1 MRILAGILVLII
13 TIGCSGCSQE
23 KKEKKIKIH
32 NFKSVDLEVIYEDSV
47 SIRTLEILN
56 DGSVAFAGSDGKY
69 GLYDPKTNQWSTKII
84 KGDTINPS
92 FRATAHTATDFF
104 MLSIGNPGLLYKT
117 ENNGMKLVYAEENE
131 AVFYDAMTFWNNE
144 EGIAMGDPTADC
156 LSILITRDGGKTWEK
171 TPCDQLPKVKEGEAA
186 FAASNTNIATV
197 GDKTWIIT
205 GGKSSRVH
213 YSPDKG
219 TTWEVYD
226 TPIIQGTATQGGYSI
241 AFYDE
246 NNGFAIGGDYTQPEV
261 NTSNKMKTT
270 DGGKN
275 WQIVSKNANPGYK
288 SCVQYVPNSGG
299 NELITMGFTGINYS
313 SDQGEH
319 WQQLSKEGFHTFRFL
334 NDSTAYATGNGRI
347 AKLTFSDS
355 LIK

>member
-1 MRILAGILVLII
+1 MRILTGILFFFL
-13 TIGCSGCSQE
+13 TIGCTEE
-23 KKEKKIKIH
+23 KKEKEFKIH
-32 NFKSVDLEVIYEDSV
+32 NFKSVDLKVIYEDSV

-56 DGSVAFAGSDGKY
+56 DGSLAFAGSDGKY
-69 GLYDPKTNQWSTKII
+69 GLYDPKTDQWSTKII
-84 KGDTINPS
+84 KGDTVNPS
-92 FRATAHTATDFF
+92 FRATAHTSTDFF

-156 LSILITRDGGKTWEK
+156 LSILTTRDGGKTWQK
-171 TPCDQLPKVKEGEAA
+171 TPCDRLPKVKEGEAA

-219 TTWEVYD
+219 ATWEAYD

-241 AFYDE
+241 AFYDDKI
-246 NNGFAIGGDYTQPEV
+246 GFVIGGDYTQPEV
-261 NTSNKMKTT
+261 NTSNKMITK
-270 DGGKN
+270 DGGKS
-275 WQIVSKNANPGYK
+275 WQIVAKNTDPGYK
-288 SCVQYVPNSGG
+288 SCVQFVPKSDG
-299 NELITMGFTGINYS
+299 NELVTMGFAGINYS
-313 SDQGEH
+313 KDQGEH
-319 WQQLSKEGFHTFRFL
+319 WQQLSSEGFYTFRFT
-334 NDSTAYATGNGRI
+334 NDSTAYAAGNGRI
-347 AKLTFSDS
+347 ARITFSDS
-355 LIK
+355 LTN